1 MGRLLITFLLVHRG
15 ILHRPL
21 LYLSHFL
28 KRHRAEYYDRLMAIR
43 EAGKWEGW
51 LKFFLRGV
59 AETAEEAGGTARS
72 IVNLRE
78 QHSTMVQERGLGVS
92 GLRLLD
98 LLFERP
104 LVNVKLVA
112 EHLKVAFATAS
123 KLVEQFEG
131 LGLLKETTGGQ
142 RNRRFCYAPYLA
154 LFEEQEPASVEPTPV
169 QPTEAA
175 Q

>member
-1 MGRLLITFLLVHRG
+1 
-15 ILHRPL
+15 
-21 LYLSHFL
+21 
-28 KRHRAEYYDRLMAIR
+28 MAIR
-43 EAGKWEGW
+43 DDGDWEGW

-59 AETAEEAGGTARS
+59 GGTAEEASATALN

-78 QHSTMVQERGLGVS
+78 RHTALVQERGLQMN

-104 LVNVKLVA
+104 LVNVKLVK
-112 EHLKVAFATAS
+112 EQMKVAFVTAS

-131 LGLLKETTGGQ
+131 IGLLKETTGGQ

-154 LFEEQEPASVEPTPV
+154 LFEEEEAGPGPTVPV
-169 QPTEAA
+169 KKPEDVP
-175 Q
+175 